1 LPAGRPASPRG
12 PNNVIRTMLAA
23 IAPTTTASTA
33 PTPTPRKSGTSAIA
47 LTPYLADRDAW
58 LSRCKHP
65 PARTQRKRR

>member
-1 LPAGRPASPRG
+1 
-12 PNNVIRTMLAA
+12 MLAA
-23 IAPTTTASTA
+23 IAPTTTANTA
-33 PTPTPRKSGTSAIA
+33 KTRTPRKSGTSAIA